1 MISQE
6 ECKIPVVTVDWNY
19 NAKVQFMG
27 WISYSDGYI
36 LVKGN
41 ITITGEGN
49 DIAAR
54 QADE

>member
-1 MISQE
+1 
-6 ECKIPVVTVDWNY
+6 
-19 NAKVQFMG
+19 MG

-49 DIAAR
+49 DTAAG